1 MGQKTGTSLGVFT
14 RLCMASAA
22 LVLALSTPG
31 FGQALGPLFGIE
43 DQENTRPG
51 RIKLL
56 PDDFFSSFPT
66 SQADNIAVEADALVF
81 DSDANQVT
89 ARGDVQVSY
98 NGYLASADRIIYDR
112 ETGDL
117 TLVGNAVVRDPEQV
131 VYTGTRI
138 EVSGDFKRAYV
149 AALEMQTPNGALI
162 TADEVNF
169 RTDVETILT
178 NGGYAPCGFCIDS
191 KGRKIG
197 WSVSSTKLV
206 QNDEE
211 KTLYLERPQLELLG
225 VPVASIPYIT
235 LYDINNQ
242 RAEGFRRPQ
251 FDEGDVFGYRL
262 AFPYFKP
269 LGEDTELWLTPMLM
283 STQYFMLDSELIH
296 RFSTGYTSLRAAG
309 LYQFD
314 RTVVAGEVGDRD
326 WRGAIQTSGQ
336 FTPIENWTAGWSYL
350 AFTDPAFIGNYALAG
365 FDSTDDIYAQHL
377 SSNTFFDARLQEF
390 RILGNVT
397 QATQQKQGRT
407 LPLVQFNQ
415 THDLDNE
422 WGQIAIDGRFIGVN
436 RELDAT
442 GTINGVPYTYG
453 YEGNKFHGTLEALWS
468 KQLIVPGGLVVTPY
482 LGARLDA
489 ASYDGGSPLNSTASA
504 LFSATPIAAL
514 DVRFPILG
522 IDGNTTH
529 LFEPIAQLVYRGSS
543 TSLPGINNDN
553 AHGFIFED
561 SNLFS
566 FNRFSGTDRQETGLR
581 ANIGGQY
588 MANFEDG
595 SWLRLIGGQS
605 FHLAGVNSFSIFDH
619 GQVGNLSGLENTS
632 SHLVGGAQMSFGPGV
647 DLGAKV
653 EYDPTTN
660 TIVRGAVAVEAA
672 VYDFTLSSDY
682 FYLAAKPARGSLTD
696 VHTLNA
702 ALGYTFEDY
711 WTISTS
717 VNWNLVQNNW
727 TSASVGLDYDDKY
740 LAYGAKYTATQSLS
754 TSKIEHAFTVSYALR
769 GLTDL

>member
-1 MGQKTGTSLGVFT
+1 MGHKVGTSLGHIA
-14 RLCMASAA
+14 RLCMASVAI
-22 LVLALSTPG
+22 VLGLSSPG
-31 FGQALGPLFGIE
+31 LGQALGPLFGIDE
-43 DQENTRPG
+43 QENARPA
-51 RIKLL
+51 RIRLL
-56 PDDFFSSFPT
+56 PDDFFNSFPT
-66 SQADNIAVEADALVF
+66 AQANNIAVEADAF
-81 DSDANQVT
+81 IFYAYANHVT
-89 ARGDVQVSY
+89 TRVYIQVSY
-98 NGYLASADRIIYDR
+98 NGYLATADSIIYDR

-162 TADEVNF
+162 TADEVTF
-169 RTDVETILT
+169 RTDAETILT
-178 NGGYAPCGFCIDS
+178 NGGYAPCGFCIDA

-197 WSVSSTKLV
+197 WSVSATKLV

-242 RAEGFRRPQ
+242 RAEGFRRPE
-251 FDEGDVFGYRL
+251 FDEGKVFGYRL
-262 AFPYFKP
+262 GFPYFKP
-269 LGEDTELWLTPMLM
+269 LGDDTDLWLTPLFMT
-283 STQYFMLDSELIH
+283 TQYFMLDSELIH
-296 RFSTGYTSLRAAG
+296 RFDTGSTSLRAAG

-336 FTPIENWTAGWSYL
+336 FVPTQDWVAGWSYL
-350 AFTDPAFIGNYALAG
+350 AFTDPAFIGNYALTG
-365 FDSTDDIYAQHL
+365 FDSTDDIYAQYL
-377 SSNTFFDARLQEF
+377 GSNGFFDARLQEF

-397 QATQQKQGRT
+397 QATQHKQGRT
-407 LPLVQFNQ
+407 LPLLQFSKTQ
-415 THDLDNE
+415 TLDDE
-422 WGQIAIDGRFIGVN
+422 WGQIALEGRFIGVN

-442 GTINGVPYTYG
+442 NTINGVPYTYG
-453 YEGNKFHGTLEALWS
+453 YQGNKFHGSVEALWS
-468 KQLIVPGGLVVTPY
+468 KQMIIPGGLVVTPY
-482 LGARLDA
+482 LGARLDGA
-489 ASYDGGSPLNSTASA
+489 GFDGGSPLNSTASA
-504 LFSATPIAAL
+504 MFSVTPIAAL
-514 DVRFPILG
+514 DVRFPVLG
-522 IDGNTTH
+522 TDGNSSH

-543 TSLPGINNDN
+543 NTLPGITNDN

-605 FHLAGVNSFSIFDH
+605 FQLAGVNSFSIFDH
-619 GQVGNLSGLENTS
+619 GQVGNLSGLENAS
-632 SHLVGGAQMSFGPGV
+632 SYLVGGAQMSFGPGV
-647 DLGAKV
+647 DLGAKI
-653 EYDPTTN
+653 EYDPATN
-660 TIVRGAVAVEAA
+660 SVVRGAVAVEAA

-682 FYLAAKPARGSLTD
+682 FYLAAKPARGSLSD
-696 VHTLNA
+696 IHTFNA
-702 ALGYTFEDY
+702 ALGYTFDDY
-711 WTISTS
+711 WTVSTS
-717 VNWNLVQNNW
+717 INWNLVLNDW
-727 TSASVGLDYDDKY
+727 TSASLGLNYDDKY
-740 LAYGAKYTATQSLS
+740 LAYGAKYTATHNTSNS
-754 TSKIEHAFTVSYALR
+754 TIEHGFSVTYALR

>member
-1 MGQKTGTSLGVFT
+1 MGQKIGTSLGVFT
-14 RLCMASAA
+14 RLYMASVAV
-22 LVLALSTPG
+22 VLALSSPG
-31 FGQALGPLFGIE
+31 FGQALGPLFGID
-43 DQENTRPG
+43 DQEDTHPA
-51 RIKLL
+51 RIQLL
-56 PDDFFSSFPT
+56 PDDFFSNFPT
-66 SQADNIAVEADALVF
+66 SQADNIAVEADTLLF
-81 DSDANQVT
+81 DADANQVT

-131 VYTGTRI
+131 VYTGNRI
-138 EVSGDFKRAYV
+138 EISGDFKRAYV

-162 TADEVNF
+162 TAEEVDF
-169 RTDVETILT
+169 RAEVETILI

-225 VPVASIPYIT
+225 MPVASIPYIT
-235 LYDINNQ
+235 LYDIKNR
-242 RAEGFRRPQ
+242 RAEGFRTPQ
-251 FDEGDVFGYRL
+251 YDEGDVFGYRL
-262 AFPYFKP
+262 GLPYFKP
-269 LGEDTELWLTPMLM
+269 LGEYTDLWLTPMLM

-314 RTVVAGEVGDRD
+314 RSVVAGEVGDRD

-336 FTPIENWTAGWSYL
+336 FIPIENWTAGWSYL
-350 AFTDPAFIGNYALAG
+350 AFTDPAFIGNYALVG
-365 FDSTDDIYAQHL
+365 FDSTDDVYAQHL

-397 QATQQKQGRT
+397 QATQQKHGRT

-415 THDLDNE
+415 THELDND
-422 WGQIAIDGRFIGVN
+422 WGQIAIDGRLIGVN

-442 GTINGVPYTYG
+442 GSINGVPYTYG

-468 KQLIVPGGLVVTPY
+468 KQLIVPGGLVITPY

-489 ASYDGGSPLNSTASA
+489 ASYDGGSPLNSTAST

-522 IDGNTTH
+522 IDGNSTH
-529 LFEPIAQLVYRGSS
+529 LLEPIAQLVYRGSS
-543 TSLPGINNDN
+543 TTLPGITNDN

-605 FHLAGVNSFSIFDH
+605 YHLAGVNSFSIFDH
-619 GQVGNLSGLENTS
+619 GQVGNLSGLENAS
-632 SHLVGGAQMSFGPGV
+632 SHLVGGGQMSFGPGV

-653 EYDPTTN
+653 EYDPATN
-660 TIVRGAVAVEAA
+660 TIIRGAVAVEAA

-682 FYLAAKPARGSLTD
+682 FYLAAKPARGWLTD
-696 VHTLNA
+696 THTLKA

-717 VNWNLVQNNW
+717 LNWNLVQNNW
-727 TSASVGLDYDDKY
+727 TSASLGLNYDDKY
-740 LAYGAKYTATQSLS
+740 LAYGAKYTATQNIS
-754 TSKIEHAFTVSYALR
+754 TSNIEHAFTVSYALR